1 MIPIR
6 ALVLLALALAA
17 LAGPHGESAVAQQL
31 PKRHGIAMHGE
42 PALGP
47 GFTHF
52 PYVDPAARKGGRLS
66 LGRLGTFDSLN
77 PFIVRGS
84 VPTGVREYVYE
95 SLLARNLDEPF
106 SLYGLIAAAIEVPDD
121 RTSITFHLR
130 PEARFSDG
138 RAITAKD
145 VLFSY
150 EVLREKGFPYHRSYY
165 GKVAKAEA
173 LGEHVVRFDLGSGSD
188 RELPLILGLMPV
200 LPSHLLTMETFDRTT
215 LEPVVGSGP
224 YVVDK
229 VDPGRAVIYKRDAKH
244 WARDLPVYK
253 GRFNAEEV
261 RIEYFRESSTMMEAF
276 KTGQLDLRVEDDPS
290 TWAEGYT
297 FPAATDGRVL
307 KREIAIGAP
316 AGLAALVMNTRR
328 SKLADPR
335 VRRAL
340 ILAFDFEWIN
350 ANLYHG
356 LYARSASLF
365 ERSHLSAAGKP
376 ASDAERKLLGAHS
389 ADIKPEILA
398 GTWKPPASDGSGSN
412 RDNLK
417 AAVALLAQAGYRL
430 ERDGLKDA
438 RGEPLEIEFL
448 AANRGQ
454 ERLVLAYRRALERIG
469 VKVAVRQADSSQYW
483 QRVKSFDFDMIQWT
497 WGSSLSPGNEQANR
511 WASRSAA
518 SEGSLNYAGVKN
530 AAVDAMIDALLAA
543 RGAEDFT
550 AAARALDR
558 AVMSGDYVI
567 PLFHAPRQWIAHW
580 RHVVPPPRTPLSG
593 IDIDT
598 WWIEDKTP

>member
-6 ALVLLALALAA
+6 ALVIVALALAV
-17 LAGPHGESAVAQQL
+17 LAGLRLESAEAQGTS
-31 PKRHGIAMHGE
+31 KRHGIAMHGE
-42 PALGP
+42 PALAAS
-47 GFTHF
+47 FTHF
-52 PYVDPAARKGGRLS
+52 PYVNPAARRGGRLS

-106 SLYGLIAAAIEVPDD
+106 SLYGLIAGAIEVPDD
-121 RTSITFHLR
+121 RSSITFHLR

-138 RAITAKD
+138 QAITAKD

-150 EVLREKGFPYHRSYY
+150 QVLREKGFPYHRSYY
-165 GKVAKAEA
+165 GKVVQAAA
-173 LGEHVVRFDLGSGSD
+173 LGDHSVRFDLGSGAD

-200 LPSHLLTMETFDRTT
+200 LPSHLLTAETFDRTT

-224 YVVDK
+224 YVIEK
-229 VDPGRAVIYKRDAKH
+229 VDAGRAVVYRRDPRH

-253 GRFNAEEV
+253 GRFNADEV

-297 FPAATDGRVL
+297 FPAATDGRVV
-307 KREIAIGAP
+307 KREITIGAP

-328 SKLADPR
+328 GKLADPR

-376 ASDAERKLLGAHS
+376 ASDAERALLAPYL
-389 ADIKPEILA
+389 AEVKPEILA
-398 GTWKPPASDGSGSN
+398 GTWRPPTSDGSGSN

-417 AAVALLAQAGYRL
+417 AAVALLGEAGWHL
-430 ERDGLKDA
+430 ERDGMKDK

-454 ERLVLAYRRALERIG
+454 ERLVLAYRRALEKIG

-497 WGSSLSPGNEQANR
+497 WGSSLSPGNEQSNR
-511 WASRSAA
+511 WAGRSAA
-518 SEGSLNYAGVKN
+518 SEGSLNYAGVTS

-543 RGAEDFT
+543 RGAQDFT

-580 RHVVPPPRTPLSG
+580 RHVVAPPRTPLSG